1 MFLGGTKHLP
11 IDLTDSRCRKDQPSP
26 IHIRCFEVAF
36 MDLHRDLTQIIVN
49 ARRNNRDERAGRNEP
64 ARLGSGDTS
73 AADNQNIDSIDIE
86 HHRVDHVLRLINP
99 NKVDQ
104 LSQVLLEHLPMTS
117 TDTATSVASHAS
129 IDIVGPPPGLDGA
142 GLDSSDL
149 AIAGLAEAAERLT
162 SASPAEIVAWAFE
175 EFGGGLVTTASFED
189 AVLVHLVAKHAPGTD
204 VVLLDTQY
212 LFAETWWYAERVTR
226 RLNIPLLVESP
237 APEVVPDDRWEY
249 DAEGCCAV
257 RKVEPLKRTLTGR
270 AAWLTGIRRADGPS
284 RADAPVLEWDEKR
297 QLVKVNPVV
306 MLSDEDMEEYEV
318 SHNLPRHPLKDKGY
332 PSIGCW
338 PCTRPVAPGEDKR
351 AGRWAGQAKTEC
363 GLHS

>member
-1 MFLGGTKHLP
+1 
-11 IDLTDSRCRKDQPSP
+11 
-26 IHIRCFEVAF
+26 
-36 MDLHRDLTQIIVN
+36 
-49 ARRNNRDERAGRNEP
+49 
-64 ARLGSGDTS
+64 
-73 AADNQNIDSIDIE
+73 
-86 HHRVDHVLRLINP
+86 
-99 NKVDQ
+99 
-104 LSQVLLEHLPMTS
+104 MTS
-117 TDTATSVASHAS
+117 TDTAAGVATDTPA
-129 IDIVGPPPGLDGA
+129 DFTEPLPETAGDKLDRYGLDRA
-142 GLDSSDL
+142 GLY
-149 AIAGLAEAAERLT
+149 EAAARLA
-162 SASPAEIVAWAFE
+162 SASPAEVVAWAFE

-318 SHNLPRHPLKDKGY
+318 THNLPRHPLKDKGY

-338 PCTRPVAPGEDKR
+338 PCTRPVAAGEDKR